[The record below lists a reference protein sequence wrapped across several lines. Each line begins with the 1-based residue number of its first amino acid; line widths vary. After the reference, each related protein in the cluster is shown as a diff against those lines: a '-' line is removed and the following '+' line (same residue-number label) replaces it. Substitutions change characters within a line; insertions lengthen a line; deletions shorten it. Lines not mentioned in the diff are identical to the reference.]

1 MSADLRQAA
10 LDYHA
15 NPVPGKIAIAL
26 TKPAETAYDLA
37 LAYSPG
43 VAEPVREIAANPA
56 DAYRYTSKAN
66 LVAVITNGTAILGL
80 GNLGP
85 LASNRSWKEKR
96 CYSNALL
103 VSMRSISK
111 LNTQIM
117 PILSV
122 LLRILPIRLVVL
134 IWKILKRRN
143 ALKLKKH

>member
-1 MSADLRQAA
+1 MTWL
-10 LDYHA
+10 
-15 NPVPGKIAIAL
+15 
-26 TKPAETAYDLA
+26 

-85 LASNRSWKEKR
+85 LASKPVMEGKG
-96 CYSNALL
+96 CYSNVLL

-111 LNTQIM
+111 L
-117 PILSV
+117 
-122 LLRILPIRLVVL
+122 
-134 IWKILKRRN
+134 
-143 ALKLKKH
+143 KHR